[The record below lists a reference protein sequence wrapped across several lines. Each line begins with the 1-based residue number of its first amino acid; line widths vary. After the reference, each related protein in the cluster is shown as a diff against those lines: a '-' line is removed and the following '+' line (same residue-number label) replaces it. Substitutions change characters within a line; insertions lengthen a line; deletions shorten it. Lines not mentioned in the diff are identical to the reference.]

1 MLIIL
6 AGAEA
11 ALCLAL
17 LVRRR
22 IGHALDRDT
31 SWAYLMSR
39 TPWHA
44 ASFDPAAVES
54 LPEPARRFFKAAL
67 GPDLTLQPI
76 AQLKLT
82 ETVEGRR
89 KVWHQM
95 LAFPHG
101 SMRRLTSCGLLPLTM
116 TLGIEGRRVLV
127 RRWLLWLIPLPTPA
141 MTPGQLF
148 DRMMIDTALWTP
160 AALLPGDRVSWS
172 ALDDSR
178 ASIRFADN
186 GFDRKV
192 EIEID
197 PTGALVR
204 IGAETLSVRPTA
216 YADHFGYR
224 MPSVVEIEEAG
235 RTSTLTLD
243 RIRFIEPWTG
253 RSHS

>member
-1 MLIIL
+1 MLIIF
-6 AGAEA
+6 AGAA
-11 ALCLAL
+11 VALCLAL
-17 LVRRR
+17 LVRHR
-22 IGHALDRDT
+22 ICHVLDRDT
-31 SWAYLMSR
+31 SWAYLMGR

-44 ASFDPAAVES
+44 ASFDPIAVES

-67 GPDLTLQPI
+67 GPDLALPPI

-82 ETVEGRR
+82 ETIQGRR
-89 KVWHQM
+89 NVWHQM

-127 RRWLLWLIPLPTPA
+127 RRWLLWLIPLPAPA
-141 MTPGQLF
+141 MTPEQLF
-148 DRMMIDTALWTP
+148 DRMMVDAALWTP
-160 AALLPGDRVSWS
+160 AALLSDDRVSWF
-172 ALDDSR
+172 ALDGDR
-178 ASIRFADN
+178 ASISFADN

-204 IGAETLSVRPTA
+204 IRAETLSARPTA

-224 MPSVVEIEEAG
+224 LPSLVMIEEAG
-235 RTSTLTLD
+235 RTSALTLD